1 MAVTGQKVSFVYV
14 SSGELPQSADQ
25 NTVYFLPGEEGGL
38 YVGNT
43 LIADNSVADIT
54 DLDNRVSALED
65 GGIVVVIDSSQVPS
79 GQTADYVQ
87 GASFDSATKTLTLT
101 LGTLASNTTIT
112 GITND
117 ITDINTAIG
126 DLEDAVNDLETNKLD
141 ATNGEAT
148 GLTLSADPT
157 TDMGAATKQY
167 VDNAVEGLSGAMHF
181 KGVSSTSITDGGTET
196 ATIGGQPLAAESGDV
211 VIYGDKEFVWA
222 GTFWNEFGDLSD
234 QSSFALKSTQIIA
247 GTGLTGGGTLEANR
261 TISHQA
267 APTSGASGNVTKSIT
282 TDTTGT
288 LYVQGGVEVDA
299 LGHVADVVTKDIYS
313 QVVAIANE
321 AAGDVE
327 DIIDGLALSAGTGIT
342 LSGTSIVTNNPIS
355 ISHQA
360 APQPSASGNT
370 SKSITNDSEGHL
382 YVQSGVEVD
391 ALGHVASVASKDIFT
406 AVETIAGDSCADL
419 MDIIDAI
426 SITGS
431 NGLTGGG
438 TIANAPL
445 VISHATA
452 PSTSTDSKEIPADT
466 SSTLYV
472 ASGVNIDAYGHVV
485 SARAKDIASEVEGIA
500 DTAVSDFATTTSVTA
515 GTGLTGGGTL
525 NTSGGVTLNHQ
536 ALPATGATGNVDDDI
551 DADTTGHIY
560 VMTGVEK
567 DALGHVVDVHQKDIY
582 SQVEAVALTWTV
594 I

>member
-1 MAVTGQKVSFVYV
+1 MNN
-14 SSGELPQSADQ
+14 SSIS
-25 NTVYFLPGEEGGL
+25 NMNEEIGIIGS
-38 YVGNT
+38 
-43 LIADNSVADIT
+43 DVAD
-54 DLDNRVSALED
+54 LQ
-65 GGIVVVIDSSQVPS
+65 DSLSS
-79 GQTADYVQ
+79 
-87 GASFDSATKTLTLT
+87 
-101 LGTLASNTTIT
+101 
-112 GITND
+112 
-117 ITDINTAIG
+117 
-126 DLEDAVNDLETNKLD
+126 KLNV
-141 ATNGEAT
+141 TNGTAT

-196 ATIGGQPLAAESGDV
+196 ATIGGQPLTAEAGDV
-211 VIYGDKEFVWA
+211 VIYDDKEFVWA

-261 TISHQA
+261 TLNHQA
-267 APTSGASGNVTKSIT
+267 APTSGASGNVTKNIDA
-282 TDTTGT
+282 DTPGVTFN
-288 LYVQGGVEVDA
+288 VQGGVEVDA
-299 LGHVADVVTKDIYS
+299 LGHVAGVVTKDIREDLDTLITSYTDSIEGSLASLYLS
-313 QVVAIANE
+313 Q
-321 AAGDVE
+321 
-327 DIIDGLALSAGTGIT
+327 GTGIT
-342 LSGTSIVTNNPIS
+342 LSGTEILGDNPIE
-355 ISHQA
+355 IAHQV
-360 APQPSASGNT
+360 APQPNAQGNT
-370 SKSITNDSEGHL
+370 TKSITADSTGHL

-438 TIANAPL
+438 TLENAPL

-452 PSTSTDSKEIPADT
+452 PSVSTDSKEIPADT

-500 DTAVSDFATTTSVTA
+500 DTAVSDFATTTSVNA

-536 ALPATGATGNVDDDI
+536 ALPATGATGNVNDDI

-582 SQVEAVALTWTV
+582 SAVEAVALTWTV